1 MKIGDNPLFHISLS
15 RRRKRKN
22 EVLRTFEIV
31 DKDGTPTAIY
41 DNLFDAFAAI
51 VVGDSIVM
59 AIETTKVDEFRTIQT
74 VEKTRVF

>member
-1 MKIGDNPLFHISLS
+1 M
-15 RRRKRKN
+15 KN

-31 DKDGTPTAIY
+31 DKDGTTTAIY
-41 DNLFDAFAAI
+41 DNLFNAFAAI

-59 AIETTKVDEFRTIQT
+59 VIETTKVDEFRTIQT